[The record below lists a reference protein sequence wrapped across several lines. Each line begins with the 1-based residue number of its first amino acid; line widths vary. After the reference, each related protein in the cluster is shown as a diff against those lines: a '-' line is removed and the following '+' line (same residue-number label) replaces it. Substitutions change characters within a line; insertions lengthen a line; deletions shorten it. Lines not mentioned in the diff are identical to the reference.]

1 MFRWLGILCLVI
13 FSFLCATETLA
24 ESNLSRGSNIF
35 FVLSKTLWFLI
46 VPGNFILILFIFSL
60 LMRGKA
66 PKFANTIFS
75 FLGLFAIIVAIFP
88 IGHIFVQILENRFQ
102 RPTVLPAHIE
112 GIVILGGIIDPHL
125 SYTRGIT
132 QIGGAIERITEA
144 IVLAKLHPDSKIIFS
159 GGSGS
164 IANQNF
170 KEAHYARK
178 VFDSLGFPSDRIIY
192 ENASRNTIENA
203 KYSMKLAQPNRGE
216 NWFLITSAM
225 HMPRAVG
232 VFRKLGWSIK
242 PFPVDYNTHPSFT
255 GAWYGPKNW
264 SFNLTAGL
272 SMLNRIVHEFA
283 GLFMYRIT
291 GKTNTFLPGPL
302 LDDGFK

>member
-1 MFRWLGILCLVI
+1 MFRWLGILYLIVI
-13 FSFLCATETLA
+13 FFAFATDTLA
-24 ESNLSRGSNIF
+24 DTHSTLGSNIF

-46 VPGNFILILFIFSL
+46 VPGNCILILFVFSL
-60 LMRGKA
+60 LIRRRA
-66 PKFANTIFS
+66 PKIANTTLS
-75 FLGLFAIIVAIFP
+75 LLGVFTVIIAIFP
-88 IGHIFVQILENRFQ
+88 IGHMFVQILENRFQ
-102 RPTVLPAHIE
+102 RPISLPADIE

-125 SYTRGIT
+125 SHTRGIT
-132 QIGGAIERITEA
+132 QIGGAIERITEG
-144 IVLAKLHPDSKIIFS
+144 ISLAKLYPNSKIIFS

-178 VFDSLGFPSDRIIY
+178 VFDSLGFPSDRVIF
-192 ENASRNTIENA
+192 ENESRNTIENA
-203 KYSMKLAQPNRGE
+203 KYSMKLAQPNIRE

-225 HMPRAVG
+225 HMPRAIG
-232 VFRKLGWSIK
+232 VFRQLDWPIN
-242 PFPVDYNTHPSFT
+242 PFPVDYNTHPRFT

-283 GLFMYRIT
+283 GLFVYRIT
-291 GKTNTFLPGPL
+291 GKTNAFFPGPL
-302 LDDGFK
+302 FGVEFK